1 MSPDPQA
8 IGFCHFL
15 SAWMPLQMTA
25 AQIRIV
31 NHRFELA
38 RIMCPA
44 VVPDICV
51 RQF

>member
-31 NHRFELA
+31 NHRFESA